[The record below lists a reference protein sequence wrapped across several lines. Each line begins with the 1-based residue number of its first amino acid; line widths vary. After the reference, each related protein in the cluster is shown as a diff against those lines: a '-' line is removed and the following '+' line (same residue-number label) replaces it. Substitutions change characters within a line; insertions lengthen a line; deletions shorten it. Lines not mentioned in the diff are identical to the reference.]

1 MSLFDIPVD
10 RHDTNSVKW
19 SGLPGN
25 DVIPMCIADMDFL
38 APQPITAA
46 LQVRAAHGV
55 FGYTLLPDS
64 LLETIVSWVARRHAW
79 LIAEH
84 WLALSTGVV
93 TSLRSAIRALTAE
106 GDGVIIQTPVYH
118 PFFSVIRQ
126 NRRLVLENPLLL
138 AQGKYQMDFELL
150 EEQAA
155 HAKLLLLCSP
165 HNPVGR
171 VWTPE
176 ELTRLG
182 EICLRHGVIVV
193 SDEIHCD
200 ITFTQ
205 RHFPFAALHEEFA
218 RQSVTCMSASKT
230 FNIAGLETSYEII
243 ANPVLR
249 EKMHREKT
257 VCGIGNPNLLGVI
270 ALESAYRSCEKWLDE
285 LVSYLAES
293 RALLIEH
300 IGRLEGIDLIAPE
313 GTFLAWLDFR
323 RCALSSEAM
332 NQFLLREAR
341 VRLLSGRVFGTP
353 GEGFQR
359 MNYATTHATLLASLA
374 RIADAMQHRSAS
386 PCPQERQ
393 ESA

>member
-1 MSLFDIPVD
+1 
-10 RHDTNSVKW
+10 
-19 SGLPGN
+19 
-25 DVIPMCIADMDFL
+25 MCIADMDFL
-38 APQPITAA
+38 APQPVTAA

-55 FGYTLLPDS
+55 FGYTSLPDT
-64 LLETIVSWVARRHAW
+64 LLETIVAWVARRHAW
-79 LIAEH
+79 IIAEH
-84 WLALSTGVV
+84 WLALNTGVV
-93 TSLRSAIRALTAE
+93 TSLRSAIRAFTQE
-106 GDGVIIQTPVYH
+106 GDGIIIQTPVYH

-126 NRRLVLENPLLL
+126 SRRVVVENPLRL

-150 EEQAA
+150 EEQASQ
-155 HAKLLLLCSP
+155 AKLLILCSP

-205 RHFPFAALHEEFA
+205 RHYPFASLHEEFA

-230 FNIAGLETSYEII
+230 FNIAGLNTSFEII

-249 EKMHREKT
+249 EKMNREKAA
-257 VCGIGNPNLLGVI
+257 CGIGHPNLLGVI
-270 ALESAYRSCEKWLDE
+270 ALESAYRHCAKWLDK
-285 LVSYLAES
+285 LVAYLAES
-293 RALLIEH
+293 RALLIER
-300 IGRLEGIDLIAPE
+300 IGALEGIELIAPE

-323 RCALSSEAM
+323 RFGLSSEAM

-341 VRLLSGRVFGTP
+341 VRLLSGRVFGMP

-359 MNYATTHATLLASLA
+359 MNYATTHATLLASLS
-374 RIADAMQHRSAS
+374 RIQEAMQHRSAL
-386 PCPQERQ
+386 PAPRARQ